1 MAEER
6 EQVTSSEL
14 TRWLAFGVALLIGLG
29 LYVAFGSEV
38 EPVARPAVL
47 EEGS

>member
-6 EQVTSSEL
+6 EHVASAEL
-14 TRWLAFGVALLIGLG
+14 ARWMVLGVAVLIGIGVYLVIG
-29 LYVAFGSEV
+29 VGV

-47 EEGS
+47 EAAP

>member
-6 EQVTSSEL
+6 EQVASREL
-14 TRWLAFGVALLIGLG
+14 ARWLVLGAAVLIGLG
-29 LYVAFGSEV
+29 LYLVLGDEV

>member
-6 EQVTSSEL
+6 EHVASARL
-14 TRWLAFGVALLIGLG
+14 AGWLLLGIGIVVGIGLYFTIG
-29 LYVAFGSEV
+29 LDV

-47 EEGS
+47 EGR